1 MGNEDKKTEKGHA
14 HREGL
19 EERSEERGRSGHGR
33 RSGGREGGRLAK
45 HLLDALKLKLW
56 TIEIEKTTLLE
67 QSRAYS
73 SYYSSRAKPRI

>member
-1 MGNEDKKTEKGHA
+1 MRTTT
-14 HREGL
+14 L
-19 EERSEERGRSGHGR
+19 RSSISSFGPFCSNGSEPRS
-33 RSGGREGGRLAK
+33 
-45 HLLDALKLKLW
+45 KLW